1 MRDVWQAANLC
12 ARIVAVKFVGM
23 IRGFE
28 VGGEIESSDSK
39 DGDVLVED
47 VFARD
52 GVRNNGCM
60 MSMLNSCKV
69 DRILQKKSIVTNHAF
84 S

>member
-1 MRDVWQAANLC
+1 MSTVGGYWNRMRDVWQAANLC

-39 DGDVLVED
+39 DGDVLVEGD
-47 VFARD
+47 SLET
-52 GVRNNGCM
+52 G
-60 MSMLNSCKV
+60 
-69 DRILQKKSIVTNHAF
+69 
-84 S
+84 